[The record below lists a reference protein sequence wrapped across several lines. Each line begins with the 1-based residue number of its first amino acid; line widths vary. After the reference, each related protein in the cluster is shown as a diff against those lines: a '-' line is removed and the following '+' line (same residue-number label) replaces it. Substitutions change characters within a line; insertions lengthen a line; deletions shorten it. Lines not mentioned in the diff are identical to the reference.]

1 MTLLSM
7 GGKRAL
13 VLVALGTGVL
23 ALVVGLLV
31 TRGSGPTTA
40 GAADHLDA
48 PGLTPPGGDLRTDLT
63 DVYAFRNGANTVLVM
78 NVNGL
83 TAAGKQ
89 GLFARSAPS
98 VAKTK
103 AVSYY
108 FRVDNNGDAVAD
120 HNIRIQFGKPR
131 GAGQVQRMRITL
143 DGKPLVTGWSSPFG
157 QVKAYR
163 GARAKA
169 YAGMRDDPFFFDLN
183 GFINILAALDVL
195 GLDSDPANNSTSL
208 IGCTGQRPD
217 AFAGSNVSAIVL
229 ELPSS
234 LLTGADS
241 KIGVWATTNKA
252 GAQIDRLG
260 RPAINTVFNPNSP
273 LPPDRGVDGKASKKN
288 SFNAAEPKDDQAG
301 FRGEVED
308 TLGVLFSLNNAGG
321 ALGGTDDASDDAA
334 QIKGLADVL
343 LPDILTFDTASDD
356 GFLNGRRLADD
367 VIDAELGLVTE
378 GLVKTDCVGSND
390 KAFLTAFPYLAAPH
404 A

>member
-1 MTLLSM
+1 MTLTSM
-7 GGKRAL
+7 GGKRTLTLAAL
-13 VLVALGTGVL
+13 AAGAA
-23 ALVVGLLV
+23 ALVVGLLIA
-31 TRGSGPTTA
+31 RGSGPTIA

-63 DVYAFRNGANTVLVM
+63 DVYAFRNGANSVLVM

-83 TAAGKQ
+83 TAPGKP

-131 GAGQVQRMRITL
+131 GAGQVQPMRLTL

-157 QVKAYR
+157 QVKIYS
-163 GARAKA
+163 GSDAKA
-169 YAGMRDDPFFFDLN
+169 FAGMRDDPFFFDLN

-195 GLDSDPANNSTSL
+195 GLDTDPTNNAKSL
-208 IGCTGQRPD
+208 IGCTGKRTD
-217 AFAGSNVSAIVL
+217 TFAGTNVSSIVL
-229 ELPSS
+229 ELPSAM
-234 LLTGADS
+234 LTGADS
-241 KIGVWATTNKA
+241 KIGIWATTNKA
-252 GAQIDRLG
+252 GTQIDRMG

-273 LPPDRGVDGKASKKN
+273 LPPDRAVDGKSSKKN

-301 FRGEVED
+301 FRVEVED

-321 ALGGTDDASDDAA
+321 ALGGTDDAADDAA
-334 QIKGLADVL
+334 KIKGLADIL
-343 LPDILTFDTASDD
+343 LPDILTFDTASDA
-356 GFLNGRRLADD
+356 GFLNGRKPADD

-378 GLVKTDCVGSND
+378 GLVTTDCVGSND
-390 KAFLTAFPYLAAPH
+390 KSFLTAFPYLAAPS